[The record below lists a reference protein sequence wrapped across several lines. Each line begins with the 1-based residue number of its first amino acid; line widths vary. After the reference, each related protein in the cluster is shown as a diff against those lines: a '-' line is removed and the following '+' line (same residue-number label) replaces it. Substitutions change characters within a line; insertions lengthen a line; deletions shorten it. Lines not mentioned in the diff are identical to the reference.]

1 MMSDVSAA
9 TNKTHQQLD
18 GVFSFDLS
26 LEELNELNDRATR
39 LNGESPTR
47 HMVQLF
53 LQEGTQNRWVFTEN
67 NVTGWYVSDNISPC
81 LTGWVTFPLAVWTAV
96 VEVFTDVEHV
106 NVTVDTEINS
116 FRITDGVHVV
126 TAHLPE
132 QQPHVD
138 PYWEEDGSSIT
149 VGAKD
154 LAKIGRVLMTTPTS
168 IEDIHVVQAIVPFVQ
183 LSCVDG
189 VFEASRDWKNFNS
202 GKFSI
207 SVPAIGEWNR
217 QIEVC
222 PFPLVGEFYA
232 ADIQG
237 DVPVALTILS
247 HHPQIVTV
255 DGGRWG
261 FFVEIAQ
268 EGAFQ
273 YAPLILAEISSQ
285 GFDCEIDSIDG
296 DGHVVNV
303 FVEDDL
309 VSLSIVSDD
318 ELNIHYVRA
327 DLVACRDLPRSDFI
341 AQEINSWNSSLEGIK
356 IIHRGDKVII
366 RYEALAQHYE
376 DVISQ
381 LSLIHETAEGF
392 RLLREVFA

>member
-1 MMSDVSAA
+1 MSDVSCV
-9 TNKTHQQLD
+9 TNKPHQQLE

-39 LNGESPTR
+39 LNGESPSR
-47 HMVQLF
+47 HTVQL
-53 LQEGTQNRWVFTEN
+53 LLHEGKQNRWVFAEN
-67 NVTGWYVSDNISPC
+67 NVTGWYVSHTISSC

-106 NVTVDTEINS
+106 NITVDTEIDT
-116 FRITDGVHVV
+116 FRITDGVRVV

-132 QQPHVD
+132 QQSGVD
-138 PYWEEDGSSIT
+138 PYWDEDGTSIT

-168 IEDIHVVQAIVPFVQ
+168 IEDIHVAEAIVPFAQ

-189 VFEASRDWKNFNS
+189 VLEASRDWKNFYG

-207 SVPAIGEWNR
+207 SVPAVGEWNR

-222 PFPLVGEFYA
+222 PFPLAGELYA
-232 ADIQG
+232 ADIPG
-237 DVPVALTILS
+237 DVPVTLTILS
-247 HHPQIVTV
+247 HHPQIVTIN
-255 DGGRWG
+255 GGQWG
-261 FFVEIAQ
+261 FFVEVTQ

-273 YAPLILAEISSQ
+273 YTPLILAEIASQ
-285 GFDCEIDSIDG
+285 GFDSENDSIGD

-309 VSLSIVSDD
+309 VSISVVGNEES
-318 ELNIHYVRA
+318 NVHYVRA
-327 DLVACRDLPRSDFI
+327 DLIACRDVPRTEFI
-341 AQEINSWNSSLEGIK
+341 AQEINSWNNSLEGIK
-356 IIHRGDKVII
+356 IIQRGQHII
-366 RYEALAQHYE
+366 VRYEALAQHYE
-376 DVISQ
+376 DVISR

>member
-1 MMSDVSAA
+1 MMSDVSPA
-9 TNKTHQQLD
+9 TNKSHPQLD

-39 LNGESPTR
+39 LHGESPSH
-47 HMVQLF
+47 HMVQLVM
-53 LQEGTQNRWVFTEN
+53 QEGIQNRWVFSEN
-67 NVTGWYVSDNISPC
+67 NVTGWYVSDTISPC

-96 VEVFTDVEHV
+96 VEVFTDVEQV
-106 NVTVDTEINS
+106 NVTVDTEMNT

-126 TAHLPE
+126 TAYLPE
-132 QQPHVD
+132 QQPGVD
-138 PYWEEDGSSIT
+138 PYWDEDGSNIT

-154 LAKIGRVLMTTPTS
+154 LAKVGRVLMTTPTS
-168 IEDIHVVQAIVPFVQ
+168 IEDIHVVEAIVPFVQ
-183 LSCVDG
+183 LSCVEG
-189 VFEASRDWKNFNS
+189 VLEASRDWKNFNS

-217 QIEVC
+217 EIEVC

-232 ADIQG
+232 ADIAG
-237 DVPVALTILS
+237 DVPVTLTILS
-247 HHPQIVTV
+247 HHPQIVTI
-255 DGGRWG
+255 DGGHWG
-261 FFVEIAQ
+261 FSVEIAQ

-273 YAPLILAEISSQ
+273 YTPLILAELSSR
-285 GFDCEIDSIDG
+285 GFDTEIDSIEE

-309 VSLSIVSDD
+309 ISLSIVSDD
-318 ELNIHYVRA
+318 DLSIHYVRA
-327 DLVACRDLPRSDFI
+327 DLIACRDLPRSEFI

-356 IIHRGDKVII
+356 IIHREEHVII

-381 LSLIHETAEGF
+381 LSLLHENAEGF